1 MIVTF
6 LIVILF
12 SLVKEGIET
21 HNNKKGFEVA
31 NSLSAK
37 VYDYGNFKFKS
48 TTFSDIKVGDVVLV
62 ERDQELPADV
72 LLVLSSNES
81 IYVDTTKIDGESS
94 LKQKFP
100 FIQGLEFSSLQ
111 FFQGMITCSNPTPS
125 FDEFSG

>member
-12 SLVKEGIET
+12 SLIKEGIET

-31 NSLSAK
+31 NLQSAK

-62 ERDQELPADV
+62 ERD
-72 LLVLSSNES
+72 
-81 IYVDTTKIDGESS
+81 
-94 LKQKFP
+94 
-100 FIQGLEFSSLQ
+100 
-111 FFQGMITCSNPTPS
+111 
-125 FDEFSG
+125 